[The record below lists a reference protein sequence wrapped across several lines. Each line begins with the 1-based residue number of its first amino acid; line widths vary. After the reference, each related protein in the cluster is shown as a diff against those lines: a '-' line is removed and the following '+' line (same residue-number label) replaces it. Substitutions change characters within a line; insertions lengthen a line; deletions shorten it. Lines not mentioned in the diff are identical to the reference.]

1 MGGFT
6 KIFLISAD
14 QLGEYRKFYDFSYE
28 LYNSVGNNSISSYVS
43 VSQYP
48 MYKHYYDDDAPCA
61 KTQPSS
67 SSFSKTKKYPLKE
80 KNN

>member
-6 KIFLISAD
+6 KIFLLSEE
-14 QLGEYRKFYDFSYE
+14 QMGEYRKFYDFSYE
-28 LYNSVGNNSISSYVS
+28 MHNSVGNNSISSYVPA
-43 VSQYP
+43 SQYP
-48 MYKHYYDDDAPCA
+48 MYKHYYDDAPSA